1 MVRQVNRPTFER
13 MNPPLVDVCRYIS
26 FEGLREALSAAQ
38 NFISFLKPTWLQ
50 TISES
55 CVNIHP
61 VNAE

>member
-1 MVRQVNRPTFER
+1 
-13 MNPPLVDVCRYIS
+13 MNPPLVDVCRYIA

-55 CVNIHP
+55 C
-61 VNAE
+61 ALEDL